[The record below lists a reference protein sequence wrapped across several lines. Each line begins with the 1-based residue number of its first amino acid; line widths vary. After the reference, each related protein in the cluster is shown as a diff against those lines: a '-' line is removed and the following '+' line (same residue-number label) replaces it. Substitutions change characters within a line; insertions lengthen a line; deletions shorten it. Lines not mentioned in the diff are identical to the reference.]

1 MHGAHDEAQEQLEHI
16 FKCYC
21 ETGLTLAALAV
32 VRRGGAAT
40 LAEACDNIATFTA
53 GIMIADQKKLAR
65 ELNDLA
71 RQGYLEQK
79 DGRYHITSAGK
90 NLMFTMLKQWN
101 IYVDAMNN
109 LWGCYYGA

>member
-1 MHGAHDEAQEQLEHI
+1 MCPGHDETQEQLEHI

-40 LAEACDNIATFTA
+40 AAEACENIATFTA
-53 GIMIADQKKLAR
+53 GIMITDEKKLAR
-65 ELNDLA
+65 ELDDLA
-71 RQGYLEQK
+71 RQGYVERK
-79 DGRYHITSAGK
+79 DGRYHITPAGK
-90 NLMFTMLKQWN
+90 NRMFAMLKQWN
-101 IYVDAMNN
+101 KYVDAMNN